1 MKPLLPFVVVGITTG
16 SVYGLAA
23 TGLVLSFRTSGI
35 LNFAHGAIGAVSAY
49 AFYDLHVTHGLPW
62 PVALVLAVLGVGV
75 LTGVVLERVTAPL
88 VAVPAVFGLVAT
100 VGLLV
105 FMQSGLSWRY
115 GPLTMDFPP
124 FLPTGGLRV
133 AGITVGFDQLAVVA
147 TGLIGAVGLCLV
159 VEKTRLG
166 VAMRAVVDDA
176 ELVALTGSR
185 PARIRRV
192 AWGIGCGF
200 AALSGILIAPFFG
213 RDPVRLTLFVV
224 QTFGAAAVGAFSS
237 LPWAY
242 AGGVALGVLTALAVK
257 LGSGHPSAGWLP
269 TALPYIVLLAV
280 VVLRGD
286 RRHTVQG
293 GWAGRAGRVARARLA
308 PMTGVGV
315 SVALFLALPL
325 IAASKV
331 SIFANGLTFGLV
343 FVSLGLLVWVSGQIS
358 LCHAVFVAVG
368 ATTFSHLTLD
378 FGLPWAAALVLAG
391 FSGALFGVAA
401 ALPALR
407 LSGTHLAVA
416 TLAFGLLVQHLLFG
430 TGLMFGNR
438 GFRSAG
444 RPVLPL
450 LDGHTDT
457 GFYYVVLAVVV
468 SGGVFAVGVTRSRLG
483 RFLRGLRDAP
493 VAMVAHG
500 LDVALTRLQ
509 IFAIASFLAAVAGA
523 LLVTQFGQVSGDA
536 FGPFQSLLW
545 LAVLMVSGRRLIA
558 SPAVAAG
565 LLVVVPAYLPA
576 GLVPYQPMVF
586 GFLAAAVAVLWAK
599 PPVWPSGEDRRARSP
614 VRDRQTATRR
624 PASVPTTALAEQ
636 RR

>member
-1 MKPLLPFVVVGITTG
+1 
-16 SVYGLAA
+16 
-23 TGLVLSFRTSGI
+23 
-35 LNFAHGAIGAVSAY
+35 
-49 AFYDLHVTHGLPW
+49 
-62 PVALVLAVLGVGV
+62 
-75 LTGVVLERVTAPL
+75 
-88 VAVPAVFGLVAT
+88 
-100 VGLLV
+100 
-105 FMQSGLSWRY
+105 
-115 GPLTMDFPP
+115 
-124 FLPTGGLRV
+124 
-133 AGITVGFDQLAVVA
+133 
-147 TGLIGAVGLCLV
+147 
-159 VEKTRLG
+159 
-166 VAMRAVVDDA
+166 
-176 ELVALTGSR
+176 
-185 PARIRRV
+185 
-192 AWGIGCGF
+192 
-200 AALSGILIAPFFG
+200 
-213 RDPVRLTLFVV
+213 
-224 QTFGAAAVGAFSS
+224 
-237 LPWAY
+237 
-242 AGGVALGVLTALAVK
+242 
-257 LGSGHPSAGWLP
+257 
-269 TALPYIVLLAV
+269 
-280 VVLRGD
+280 
-286 RRHTVQG
+286 
-293 GWAGRAGRVARARLA
+293 
-308 PMTGVGV
+308 
-315 SVALFLALPL
+315 
-325 IAASKV
+325 
-331 SIFANGLTFGLV
+331 
-343 FVSLGLLVWVSGQIS
+343 
-358 LCHAVFVAVG
+358 
-368 ATTFSHLTLD
+368 
-378 FGLPWAAALVLAG
+378 
-391 FSGALFGVAA
+391 
-401 ALPALR
+401 
-407 LSGTHLAVA
+407 VA

-586 GFLAAAVAVLWAK
+586 GFLAAAIAVLWAK